1 MIITAWILLICFGV
15 FALNG
20 FFKFFF
26 GSGMNSFHAIS
37 WFISIVISALSAG
50 VIWGKL
56 FQ

>member
-1 MIITAWILLICFGV
+1 MIITAWILLVCFGA

-37 WFISIVISALSAG
+37 WFVSIVISALSAG
-50 VIWGKL
+50 VIWGGL
-56 FQ
+56 LQ